1 MPGNILTI
9 ASAIMCPHG
18 GQAILLTSNTKVS
31 PVGVPALLGSD
42 VHPVVGCPFTLPGPK
57 YSPCIRI
64 EWSAGASTST
74 VDGIPVLVQ
83 SSIGKC
89 FSPEG
94 AIQGVA
100 VIVNTQVKVSAQ

>member
-9 ASAIMCPHG
+9 SSTIMCPHG

-31 PVGVPALLGSD
+31 PVGVPALLESD
-42 VHPVVGCPFTLPGPK
+42 IHPVVGCPFTIGPK

-64 EWSAGASTST
+64 EWSSGATSSA
-74 VDGIPVLVQ
+74 VDGIPVLIQ

-100 VIVNTQVKVSAQ
+100 LVVNTQIKVSAL